1 MRIMRK
7 IEEARCAAVV
17 KERMYCKSGNTEVN
31 VEKPRTIVEVATELE
46 KAKEAVRFCLEHDSG
61 LVDMHGLSYWA
72 GVVERHRKE
81 IKEMI

>member
-7 IEEARCAAVV
+7 IEEAMCAAV
-17 KERMYCKSGNTEVN
+17 KERRYWKSGNTEVN

-46 KAKEAVRFCLEHDSG
+46 KAKDAVRFCLEHDSG

>member
-1 MRIMRK
+1 MIK
-7 IEEARCAAVV
+7 IEEDMCAAV
-17 KERMYCKSGNTEVN
+17 KERMYWKSVNTKLN

-46 KAKEAVRFCLEHDSG
+46 KAKDAVRFCLEHESG

-72 GVVERHRKE
+72 GVVERRRKE